1 MQNNA
6 IMQRV
11 LQLSDLWSQEKKDHP
26 DVRTFIMIGANLVE
40 YKTIKGFVM
49 FQVSEEKNL
58 PDTFLLHQQPF
69 EEDGATYAAV
79 LLQHLHQYFQQ
90 FNEDSKLVEAY
101 GRKILWEYP
110 YGEKTAV
117 SQEEFVRA
125 LSSLAASLQIDGRN
139 SVLVISLFP
148 EQVSDFDK
156 LVEWITL
163 LAATRIPSTI
173 RFLLYDNTEA
183 ELYKRLV
190 KNNPTARYIKPD
202 LDIPGAMNQILE
214 EAKAQKTSQEEIDI
228 IQFQQYLIKLNEAA
242 TYTSEKDLLF
252 YKEQC
257 CNITRRHRWLQQEA
271 IVYFFLHNFYA
282 QQNKA
287 KAIES
292 IDKAIQLADE
302 AVHKGLTST
311 NQEQFHYRIAKGNL
325 YYFEKKL
332 SEAAAVYKSAL
343 ALDQKDANPMMLAGL
358 YQMLASCQRRTE
370 SHKATASTL
379 LAGWELLSRMPEE
392 ELKENAMAM
401 FYGKDMLELN
411 DPELKKQTPFMN
423 RLWGNDWLQKI
434 RNSNVYQ
441 EYTGAAE
448 N

>member
-11 LQLSDLWSQEKKDHP
+11 LQLSDVWSQEVKDHP
-26 DVRTFIMIGANLVE
+26 DVRTFIMMGANLVE

-49 FQVSEEKNL
+49 FQVSAEKNL

-69 EEDGATYAAV
+69 EDNGATYATG

-90 FNEDSKLVEAY
+90 FNQDSKLVAEY
-101 GRKILWEYP
+101 GSKIAWENP
-110 YGEKTAV
+110 YQEKTAV
-117 SQEEFVRA
+117 THAEFVQA
-125 LSSLAASLQIDGRN
+125 LSGLAAVLQINGKN
-139 SVLVISLFP
+139 SVLVVTLFP

-156 LVEWITL
+156 LVEWMSL
-163 LAATRIPSTI
+163 LAATKIPPTI

-183 ELYKRLV
+183 ELYKGLV
-190 KNNPTARYIKPD
+190 KNNPAARYIKPD

-228 IQFQQYLIKLNEAA
+228 IQFQQYLVKLNEAA
-242 TYTSEKDLLF
+242 TYSSEHDLLF

-282 QQNKA
+282 QHHKA
-287 KAIES
+287 KAIEN

-302 AVHKGLTST
+302 AVHKGLATT

-325 YYFEKKL
+325 YYFDKKL
-332 SEAAAVYKSAL
+332 SEAATVYKSAL
-343 ALDQKDANPMMLAGL
+343 ALDRTDANPMMLAGL

-370 SHKATASTL
+370 SHKATTDTL
-379 LAGWELLSRMPEE
+379 VAGWELLSGMPEE

-401 FYGKDMLELN
+401 FYGRDMLEWN
-411 DPELKKQTPFMN
+411 DPELKKHEPFMN
-423 RLWGNDWLQKI
+423 RLWGNNWLHKI
-434 RNSNVYQ
+434 RNSHVYQ
-441 EYTGAAE
+441 EYTGATD

>member
-11 LQLSDLWSQEKKDHP
+11 LQLSDLWSQELKDHP
-26 DVRTFIMIGANLVE
+26 DVRTFIMMGANLVE

-49 FQVSEEKNL
+49 FQASEEKNL
-58 PDTFLLHQQPF
+58 PDTFLLHLQPF
-69 EEDGATYAAV
+69 EEDGGVYAAA
-79 LLQHLHQYFQQ
+79 LLQNLYQYFQQ
-90 FNEDSKLVEAY
+90 FNQDSKLVEEY
-101 GRKILWEYP
+101 GSKILWEHP
-110 YGEKTAV
+110 YQGKTTV
-117 SQEEFVRA
+117 TQQEFVTA
-125 LSSLAASLQIDGRN
+125 LTSLAATLQIDGKN
-139 SVLVISLFP
+139 SVLAIALFP
-148 EQVSDFDK
+148 EQVSNFDK
-156 LVEWITL
+156 LVEWMSF
-163 LAATRIPSTI
+163 LAAIRIPAPI

-183 ELYKRLV
+183 ELYKGLV
-190 KNNPTARYIKPD
+190 KHNSAVRYIKPD

-214 EAKAQKTSQEEIDI
+214 EAKARRTSQEEIDI

-257 CNITRRHRWLQQEA
+257 CNIARRHRWLQQEA

-282 QQNKA
+282 HNNKE
-287 KAIES
+287 KAFES

-302 AVHKGLTST
+302 AVHKGLATN

-325 YYFEKKL
+325 YYFDKKL
-332 SEAAAVYKSAL
+332 SDAAAVYKSAL
-343 ALDQKDANPMMLAGL
+343 ALDRKDANPMMLAGL

-370 SHKATASTL
+370 GIKATAATL
-379 LAGWELLSRMPEE
+379 SAGWELLSRMPEE

-401 FYGKDMLELN
+401 FYGRDMLELN
-411 DPELKKQTPFMN
+411 DPELKKHESFMN
-423 RLWGNDWLQKI
+423 RLWGNDWLYKI

-441 EYTGAAE
+441 EYAGADDK
-448 N
+448 

>member
-1 MQNNA
+1 
-6 IMQRV
+6 MQRV
-11 LQLSDLWSQEKKDHP
+11 LQLSDLWSQEVKDHP
-26 DVRTFIMIGANLVE
+26 DVRSFIMMGANLVE

-49 FQVSEEKNL
+49 FQTSMEKNL
-58 PDTFLLHQQPF
+58 PDTFLLHQRPF
-69 EEDGATYAAV
+69 EGDGATYAAE
-79 LLQHLHQYFQQ
+79 LLQNLYQYFQQ
-90 FNEDSKLVEAY
+90 FNQDTNLVKEY
-101 GRKILWEYP
+101 GGKILWEHP
-110 YGEKTAV
+110 YQGKAAV
-117 SQEEFVRA
+117 TQQEFVLA
-125 LSSLAASLQIDGRN
+125 LSSLAATLQIDGKY
-139 SVLVISLFP
+139 SVLAIALFP

-156 LVEWITL
+156 LVEWVSL
-163 LAATRIPSTI
+163 LAAIRIPSTM

-183 ELYKRLV
+183 ELYKGLV
-190 KNNPTARYIKPD
+190 KNNPTTRYIKPD

-257 CNITRRHRWLQQEA
+257 CNITRRHRWLPQEA
-271 IVYFFLHNFYA
+271 TVYFFLHNFYA

-302 AVHKGLTST
+302 AVHKGLTSS

-325 YYFEKKL
+325 YYFDKKL

-370 SHKATASTL
+370 SHKTIASTL
-379 LAGWELLSRMPEE
+379 LVGWELLSRMPEE

-411 DPELKKQTPFMN
+411 DPELKKEELFMN
-423 RLWGNDWLQKI
+423 RLWGANWLQKI
-434 RNSNVYQ
+434 RNSHVYQ
-441 EYTGAAE
+441 EYAGAAE